1 MFLTLFQRYKF
12 LDVGLSTV
20 IFFVLVGTILSQLK
34 RYEDETHFQIHL
46 TQTVLLADWKKNW
59 NSDPGRARALAYSYA
74 RRLRPKGVPFQASGV
89 HYFTR
94 ASQAFL
100 YIFLPFLHNYDVKMP
115 NFVFYGELNKQ
126 RRNFISLSEL
136 EYGPLE
142 FKFRRIRVY
151 LTK

>member
-1 MFLTLFQRYKF
+1 MNTPIVQ
-12 LDVGLSTV
+12 
-20 IFFVLVGTILSQLK
+20 FV
-34 RYEDETHFQIHL
+34 QI
-46 TQTVLLADWKKNW
+46 D
-59 NSDPGRARALAYSYA
+59 
-74 RRLRPKGVPFQASGV
+74 
-89 HYFTR
+89 YFTR

-142 FKFRRIRVY
+142 FNFRRVRVH

>member
-1 MFLTLFQRYKF
+1 M
-12 LDVGLSTV
+12 
-20 IFFVLVGTILSQLK
+20 GTILSQLK

-59 NSDPGRARALAYSYA
+59 NSDPGRARALAYLYT
-74 RRLRPKGVPFQASGV
+74 RRLRPFQASGV